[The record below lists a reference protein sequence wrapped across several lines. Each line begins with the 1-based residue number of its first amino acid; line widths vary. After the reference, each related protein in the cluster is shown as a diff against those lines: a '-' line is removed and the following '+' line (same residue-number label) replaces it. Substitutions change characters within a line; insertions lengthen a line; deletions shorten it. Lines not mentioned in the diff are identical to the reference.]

1 VQRDDSMSRH
11 SARTTLLCAVLAL
24 AAVALTIRLEALG
37 NATSARQTP
46 TPSDRQALDIPSSL
60 DGSSQRSYLVVPPA
74 LPAGPRPLLVILHA
88 WSSNNE
94 GRWPPIEREAA
105 TRGWLVLTPNFRG
118 PSDHP
123 EGCGSLLAQQDIL
136 DAVAFVQEKLPKIEV
151 DKKRIYLMGYSGG
164 GFMTMLMAARH
175 PETWAAA
182 SAWAGIADLA
192 AWYQETSQDNL
203 RDQLR
208 ACFGGPPDDRLT
220 AEYRERS
227 PIAYL
232 RPSLTVPIEIAHGDH
247 DPQVSVTHALRA
259 FDLLAPGAVSGKQVE
274 QIKSRKS
281 GSAPSERDS
290 LLKGDIL
297 LRRSVGSFRL
307 TIYDGGHDY
316 YALAGMAWLAE
327 HSRP

>member
-1 VQRDDSMSRH
+1 MSRH
-11 SARTTLLCAVLAL
+11 SARTRLVYPALAL
-24 AAVALTIRLEALG
+24 ASVALTIRLEGLG

-46 TPSDRQALDIPSSL
+46 TLSDRQALDILSSL
-60 DGSSQRSYLVVPPA
+60 DGSSQRSYLVVPPD
-74 LPAGPRPLLVILHA
+74 LPDGPRPLLVILHA
-88 WSSNNE
+88 WGSNNE

-136 DAVAFVQEKLPKIEV
+136 DAVAFVGEKLPRISV
-151 DKKRIYLMGYSGG
+151 DKKRIYVMGYSGG
-164 GFMTMLMAARH
+164 GFMTMLIAARH
-175 PETWAAA
+175 PDTWAAA

-192 AWYQETSQDNL
+192 AWYQETSQDTI

-220 AEYRERS
+220 AQYRERS

-232 RPSLTVPIEIAHGDH
+232 RPSLPVPIEIAHGDH
-247 DPQVSVTHALRA
+247 DPQVSMTHAFRA
-259 FDLLAPGAVSGKQVE
+259 FDLLAPGAVSAVE
-274 QIKSRKS
+274 VERIKSRRS
-281 GSAPSERDS
+281 GSTPSERDA
-290 LLKGDIL
+290 LFKGDIL
-297 LRRSVGSFRL
+297 LRRSVRAFRL
-307 TIYDGGHDY
+307 TIYDGGHDF

>member
-1 VQRDDSMSRH
+1 MQRDDSMSRH

-37 NATSARQTP
+37 NATSVRQTP

-136 DAVAFVQEKLPKIEV
+136 DAVAFVQEKLPRIEV
-151 DKKRIYLMGYSGG
+151 DKKRIYVMGYSGG